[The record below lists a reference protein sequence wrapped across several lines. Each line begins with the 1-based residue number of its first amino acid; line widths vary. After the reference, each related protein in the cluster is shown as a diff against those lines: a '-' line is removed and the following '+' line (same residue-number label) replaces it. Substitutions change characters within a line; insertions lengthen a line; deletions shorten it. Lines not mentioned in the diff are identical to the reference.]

1 LKRSDPGN
9 KDWKEPHELGEN
21 SLFNVLKAVSNY
33 HPEIGGYCQGLN
45 IVVSW
50 ILKFCRHITGVKNSE
65 TGRYI
70 LKYRE
75 SDAFY
80 ILEHIFTSL
89 NLLHMF
95 DKDFTKVKELLET
108 VENLIEANH
117 PELCLHL
124 QQESGIEIKDLY

>member
-1 LKRSDPGN
+1 
-9 KDWKEPHELGEN
+9 
-21 SLFNVLKAVSNY
+21 
-33 HPEIGGYCQGLN
+33 
-45 IVVSW
+45 
-50 ILKFCRHITGVKNSE
+50 
-65 TGRYI
+65 

-95 DKDFTKVKELLET
+95 DKDFTKIKELLET
-108 VENLIEANH
+108 IESLIEANH

-124 QQESGIEIKDLY
+124 QQESDLEI